1 VSAGETA
8 VSQRLPILMYHEV
21 TPSPPADFRFY
32 SVTPERFGQQMGF
45 LARAGYSTLSLDLLA
60 ERSASGAPLP
70 SRSVIITFDDG
81 FKSCIEHAVPHLER
95 FGFTAAFF
103 AVAGLVGGGS
113 RWLRESIGRELALA
127 DWDALRRLAERGFT
141 CGAHSMSHAHLTQL
155 APEACRSELA
165 ESKRTMEMQLGLP
178 VVHMAY
184 PYGEYS
190 AEVRALA
197 QEVGYHTA
205 CAVRGGFSSV
215 HDDLYALRRIAVGG
229 ADSLLDFAWRL
240 RTAQFPGQYLRT
252 KARTAWEW
260 ARGLRRASV

>member
-103 AVAGLVGGGS
+103 AVAGLVGDAS

-197 QEVGYHTA
+197 QEVGTTRRA
-205 CAVRGGFSSV
+205 RSAEASRASMTTSTPCAVSPSVALTRCWISRGVSGQPNFP
-215 HDDLYALRRIAVGG
+215 
-229 ADSLLDFAWRL
+229 DSICGPKLAP
-240 RTAQFPGQYLRT
+240 PGNGR
-252 KARTAWEW
+252 E
-260 ARGLRRASV
+260 G